1 MILQEVAEQ
10 AAEAAKDADL
20 TAWELFI
27 DYLDKIGIVLG
38 VLALVIPPFIRWVI
52 LPTIRLYKNQ
62 NKLLKLVDE
71 IKKEVT
77 PNGGS
82 SIKDSINRI
91 EKRQIMI
98 DKRSKAVF
106 YTFKDPIFEVDE
118 RGNILWANQAFHT
131 AMGTKNLKGLDWVSF
146 IDELHREH
154 FLREL
159 ESCSDRLRELKF
171 ETTSTEG
178 KNIKFSGYPY
188 RDNDKN
194 FGFLIYLEGV

>member
-1 MILQEVAEQ
+1 MNWSEIIQ
-10 AAEAAKDADL
+10 
-20 TAWELFI
+20 
-27 DYLDKIGIVLG
+27 YLDNVGIVLG
-38 VLALVIPPFIRWVI
+38 LLALLLPAVIRYII
-52 LPTIRLYKNQ
+52 KPTINLYKIQ
-62 NKLLKLVDE
+62 NVLLNTIDE

-106 YTFKDPIFEVDE
+106 FTFSDPIFEVDE
-118 RGNILWANQAFHT
+118 LGNILWANQAFHT

-146 IDELHREH
+146 IDEPHRDH

-159 ESCSDRLRELKF
+159 ESCSERLREFKF

-178 KNIKFSGYPY
+178 NNVKFSGYPY

>member
-1 MILQEVAEQ
+1 MSWSEIIE
-10 AAEAAKDADL
+10 
-20 TAWELFI
+20 
-27 DYLDKIGIVLG
+27 YLDHAGIVLG
-38 VLALVIPPFIRWVI
+38 LLALIVPAFIKYI
-52 LPTIRLYKNQ
+52 LIPTIKLYRNQ
-62 NKLLKLVDE
+62 SKLLKLVDD

-106 YTFKDPIFEVDE
+106 YTFSDPIFEVDE
-118 RGNILWANQAFHT
+118 KGNILWANQAFHT

-146 IDELHREH
+146 IDEIFREH

-159 ESCSDRLRELKF
+159 ESCSDRLREFKF
-171 ETTSTEG
+171 ETVSTEG
-178 KNIKFSGYPY
+178 KDIKFSGYPY